1 MIDVFFDMDG
11 VLANFNKAADAIQK
25 DRGNNKPFD
34 ELNDEE
40 KAKVKAFWSKVEER
54 GPSFWADM
62 EPIPQAVDLL
72 NMLAEHKKIRLFV
85 LSSLPKTGSE
95 LAKQGKEA
103 FLEKNFSGI
112 FDGHFFTIGKPK
124 GLFVRNQFD
133 ILIDDRISNV
143 KNWQYNGGIGLLFT
157 NNTYNIVVDTLS
169 QILSIAKSCANL
181 LDEDN

>member
-34 ELNDEE
+34 ELTDEE
-40 KAKVKAFWSKVEER
+40 KARVIAFWSKVEER

-62 EPIPQAVDLL
+62 ETIPQAVDLL
-72 NMLAEHKKIRLFV
+72 NALAEYKSIRLFV

-95 LAKQGKEA
+95 IAKRGKEA
-103 FLEKNFSGI
+103 FLEKNFPGI
-112 FDGHFFTIGKPK
+112 FDGQFFTVGKPK

-133 ILIDDRISNV
+133 ILIDDRVSNV

-157 NNTYNIVVDTLS
+157 NNTYNIVADTLS
-169 QILSIAKSCANL
+169 QILSIAESCTNL
-181 LDEDN
+181 LDKDK

>member
-25 DRGNNKPFD
+25 DRGCNKPFD

-40 KAKVKAFWSKVEER
+40 KEKVRAFWSKVEES

-62 EPIPQAVDLL
+62 EPMPQAVELL
-72 NMLAEHKKIRLFV
+72 NMLAEYKKIRLFV
-85 LSSLPKTGSE
+85 LSSLPKTGSDV
-95 LAKQGKEA
+95 AKQGKDA
-103 FLEKNFSGI
+103 FLKKNFPGI

-124 GLFVRNQFD
+124 GIYVRNQFD

-157 NNTYNIVVDTLS
+157 NNTYNIAADTLS
-169 QILSIAKSCANL
+169 QIISIAKSCTNL

>member
-11 VLANFNKAADAIQK
+11 VLANFSKAADAIQK

-40 KAKVKAFWSKVEER
+40 KAKVRAFWSKVEER

-62 EPIPQAVDLL
+62 EPIPQAVDIL
-72 NMLAEHKKIRLFV
+72 NIAAEYKKTRLFV
-85 LSSLPKTGSE
+85 LSSLPKTGSDS
-95 LAKQGKEA
+95 AKQGKEA
-103 FLEKNFSGI
+103 FLEKNFKGI

-124 GLFVRNQFD
+124 GIYVRNQFD

-157 NNTYNIVVDTLS
+157 NNTYNIVADTLS
-169 QILSIAKSCANL
+169 QILSIAESCTNL
-181 LDEDN
+181 LDEDK

>member
-34 ELNDEE
+34 ELTDEE
-40 KAKVKAFWSKVEER
+40 KASVIAFWSKVEER
-54 GPSFWADM
+54 GPSFWSDM
-62 EPIPQAVDLL
+62 ETIPQAVDLL
-72 NMLAEHKKIRLFV
+72 NMLAEYKSIRLFV

-95 LAKQGKEA
+95 IAKKGKEA
-103 FLEKNFSGI
+103 FLEKNFPGI
-112 FDGHFFTIGKPK
+112 FDGQFFTVGKPK

-133 ILIDDRISNV
+133 ILIDDRLSNV

-157 NNTYNIVVDTLS
+157 NNTYSIVVDTLS
-169 QILSIAKSCANL
+169 QILSIAESCTNL
-181 LDEDN
+181 LDEDK

>member
-34 ELNDEE
+34 ELNYEE
-40 KAKVKAFWSKVEER
+40 KAKVRAFWSKVEER

-72 NMLAEHKKIRLFV
+72 NMLAEYKSIRLFV
-85 LSSLPKTGSE
+85 LSSLPKTGSDI
-95 LAKQGKEA
+95 AKQGKEA
-103 FLEKNFSGI
+103 FLKKHFSGI
-112 FDGHFFTIGKPK
+112 LDGRFFTIGKPK
-124 GLFVRNQFD
+124 GSFVRNQFD

-157 NNTYNIVVDTLS
+157 NSTYNVVAEKLS
-169 QILSIAKSCANL
+169 QILSIAESCTNL